1 MWVFL
6 AIQLTQQPAQMT
18 GTREGTMIDLLITW
32 RLAVPLVKKQQPVC
46 MILITE
52 GNNGVLNFER

>member
-18 GTREGTMIDLLITW
+18 STREGTMIDLVITGDW
-32 RLAVPLVKKQQPVC
+32 QSLQLKAKTDC
-46 MILITE
+46 MFLITE
-52 GNNGVLNFER
+52 GNDGVLSF